1 MTENKYITVLDFETS
16 RVSQYEIA
24 ETIDWA
30 IDGDEW
36 CEEFIDQQGHNLSSC
51 QWMVH
56 DNPEITN

>member
-1 MTENKYITVLDFETS
+1 MKEIKYITVLDFVKGE
-16 RVSQYEIA
+16 VYQYKIA

-30 IDGDEW
+30 INGDEW
-36 CEEFIDQQGHNLSSC
+36 CEEFIDQQGHNLSNC